1 MLSGFYIYI
10 KLINYPALSKAEDKA
25 RPHSLMLSPI
35 LFNSELVLSDF
46 SPPLLLCFTSFLFI
60 LFIALNV
67 PIKGFVPL
75 VILSNP
81 FSLGRSY
88 WMYFIFPKPPK
99 QIGWKERSSFLW
111 KEFRA
116 PSQTDNNQEQRDS
129 VPPFFS
135 QVSCNLFA
143 ISGVR
148 KKGEYFAQQRQV
160 PGIRTESSSS

>member
-1 MLSGFYIYI
+1 MISGFYIYI

-46 SPPLLLCFTSFLFI
+46 SPLLLCLPHFYSFYSQP
-60 LFIALNV
+60 LNV

-88 WMYFIFPKPPK
+88 LMYFIFPKPPK

-116 PSQTDNNQEQRDS
+116 PSQTDNNQSRGTLCHLSSAKSLATCLLFLESERK
-129 VPPFFS
+129 
-135 QVSCNLFA
+135 VSTLHNRGKQF
-143 ISGVR
+143 
-148 KKGEYFAQQRQV
+148 
-160 PGIRTESSSS
+160 GIRTESSSS